1 MLPADPKRPGRKTTH
16 MNGWRYLG
24 LVESK
29 FQEWRRACFGQDVPC
44 ALVQDHEK
52 CLWQADNLAAMR
64 EAGCTVIQEFPK
76 SSPDLNAI
84 EGAWHLLRQRLEQT
98 EPDEI
103 EGRAEFLARL
113 RRNVRW
119 LNEHQA
125 EALQEMCC
133 NQKKRAADVLQL
145 NGAKTKW

>member
-1 MLPADPKRPGRKTTH
+1 
-16 MNGWRYLG
+16 
-24 LVESK
+24 
-29 FQEWRRACFGQDVPC
+29 
-44 ALVQDHEK
+44 
-52 CLWQADNLAAMR
+52 MR
-64 EAGCTVIQEFPK
+64 EAGCTVVQDFPK

-84 EGAWHLLRQRLEQT
+84 DGAWHLLRQRLEQT

-125 EALQEMCC
+125 EALQEMRC
-133 NQKKRAADVLQL
+133 NQKKRAADVLEL
-145 NGAKTKW
+145 NGAKTEW